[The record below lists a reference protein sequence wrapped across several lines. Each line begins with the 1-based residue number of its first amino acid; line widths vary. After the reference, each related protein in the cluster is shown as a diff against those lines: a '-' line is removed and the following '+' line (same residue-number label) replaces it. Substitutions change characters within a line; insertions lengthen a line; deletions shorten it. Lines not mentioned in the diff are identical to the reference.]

1 MTLEWLPRFAPVR
14 SWWCDVRVDAWLE
27 VSLEE
32 YKTLRGES
40 AAGIEQIQRTF
51 QIGVVALGVIAG
63 FAADA
68 AGTEPATG
76 SELAV
81 LAGLI
86 LGAPLLAALVVAIG
100 LDELRRVIAAGA
112 HVAGLEERVAECLG
126 TAAPDTWLDAH
137 GAGGPFRSGKEG
149 GRSAPPLTWE
159 TMLRQTPPETRWT
172 SSHWVRTYALFAASL
187 PAVVLGLFRVGEA
200 GEWELFAGS
209 LAAVVVVVATTFYL
223 QRIRGKT
230 LSQIRQKALE
240 DPHST

>member
-1 MTLEWLPRFAPVR
+1 MTAGWLPRFAPVR

-40 AAGIEQIQRTF
+40 
-51 QIGVVALGVIAG
+51 
-63 FAADA
+63 A

-137 GAGGPFRSGKEG
+137 GAGGPFRSGEEG
-149 GRSAPPLTWE
+149 SRSAPPLTWE

-172 SSHWVRTYALFAASL
+172 SSHWIRTYALFAASL

-200 GEWELFAGS
+200 DEWELFAGS
-209 LAAVVVVVATTFYL
+209 LAAVVVVVTTTFYL